1 MSKGQQI
8 KLNIELS
15 DKLANFLVTQPEMLK
30 KYAGYS
36 YVVFSSTNSEL
47 NKLNYHLID
56 ELLLESKGVVKAKE
70 TGNKSNPW
78 EFSPVLKPLVN

>member
-15 DKLANFLVTQPEMLK
+15 DKLANFLVTRPSMLK

-36 YVVFSSTNSEL
+36 YVIFSSTNMEL
-47 NKLNYHLID
+47 NRLNHHLIH

-70 TGNKSNPW
+70 TGNVSSPW
-78 EFSPVLKPLVN
+78 EFSPIVN